1 MGKGLGLEKRT
12 HSQRM
17 KNSINKS
24 VCLGQGRG
32 GGGSVCLGVYK
43 MRKRQNEKFQS

>member
-32 GGGSVCLGVYK
+32 GGECVFRSL
-43 MRKRQNEKFQS
+43 